1 MADKEQSLVI
11 CWCLEA
17 LCEAPQ
23 FPRSLFLDLVNKL
36 PPDALS
42 PPGVYP
48 ESLKYRMVAN
58 GLKRDN
64 ELNIDTL
71 GLLDSLTALVK
82 QWEHHGVCPKNLS
95 SDDLRILCPTSDLVL
110 NVKTALVAEFWMKN
124 PNVSSSDALQFVY
137 QVFGSGAA
145 IPPAHQPRFEECLMA
160 ATQGDRREYINRIVT
175 GASVLEQVQAFADEC
190 LGILGKPAI
199 GVLLGD
205 LVSGEY
211 PARKSRGSERI
222 SDLVM
227 QEIESAGKE
236 PQSPPSPK
244 ENINILTQ
252 KLPAEHEMALIEIL
266 NSVSPQQND
275 DFKSKVESLMNFVQ
289 QQAEEEETRKLAR
302 AARRAAMSPEER
314 KAMRAQRRPVRDSI
328 FSPAYYLMFVYDL
341 LFIFCAESSLD

>member
-1 MADKEQSLVI
+1 
-11 CWCLEA
+11 
-17 LCEAPQ
+17 
-23 FPRSLFLDLVNKL
+23 
-36 PPDALS
+36 
-42 PPGVYP
+42 
-48 ESLKYRMVAN
+48 
-58 GLKRDN
+58 
-64 ELNIDTL
+64 
-71 GLLDSLTALVK
+71 
-82 QWEHHGVCPKNLS
+82 
-95 SDDLRILCPTSDLVL
+95 
-110 NVKTALVAEFWMKN
+110 
-124 PNVSSSDALQFVY
+124 
-137 QVFGSGAA
+137 
-145 IPPAHQPRFEECLMA
+145 
-160 ATQGDRREYINRIVT
+160 
-175 GASVLEQVQAFADEC
+175 VQAFADEC